1 MLREKIF
8 KWLNYLFFALY
19 AVICIYPFY
28 YVVIYSLSDPKLA
41 ASGIWLLPKGFTLD
55 NFRQVLS
62 KGDVFTGFF
71 ISVSR
76 TVVGTLLAT
85 VMTSGLAYLM
95 TRTEMWGRKIIYRY
109 FILTMYVSGGLF
121 PWYLTMK
128 TYHLQNTFWAYVI
141 PGAIGVYNMILV
153 KTYMEQLPESLEEAA
168 VIEGAG
174 IWTVFSKIVFPLSK
188 PVVATIA
195 VYNAVGQWNSWT
207 DNFYLVQNQKL
218 QTLQLILNNYL
229 RNAST
234 IANASAMNANHFIAN
249 QQEMKNAITPQAV
262 RMTIVVIS
270 VIPVM
275 LIYPWAQRYFTKG
288 ILMGAV
294 KG

>member
-1 MLREKIF
+1 M
-8 KWLNYLFFALY
+8 
-19 AVICIYPFY
+19 
-28 YVVIYSLSDPKLA
+28 VIYSLSDPKLA